1 MLFSANADDR
11 RLDGAIEF
19 MVKSAYA
26 RVAVIAS
33 AVFCCSALW
42 RAGLAVRHYRAS
54 INIIDD
60 PSIREFEEVSAFFEL
75 GLAIILFGHAVV
87 AAYLIRRPLQIDGIV
102 VGAVAALAGGVIAG
116 SLLQIPMLGATGLL
130 PATLIPGCAVAG
142 FFARSPWASSYLG
155 ALLGGFLGF
164 YFGNTTFEPIVLLA
178 VIVPPAIF
186 ALVGVALGRL
196 LRRLG
201 PSTHAA

>member
-1 MLFSANADDR
+1 MN
-11 RLDGAIEF
+11 
-19 MVKSAYA
+19 SAYA
-26 RVAVIAS
+26 RIAAIAS
-33 AVFCCSALW
+33 AVFCCGALW

-54 INIIDD
+54 LNIIDD
-60 PSIREFEEVSAFFEL
+60 PSIRELEEVSAFFEL
-75 GLAIILFGHAVV
+75 GLAIILLGHAVV

-130 PATLIPGCAVAG
+130 PGTLILGCAVAG
-142 FFARSPWASSYLG
+142 FFTRSPWASSYLG
-155 ALLGGFLGF
+155 ALVGSSLGF
-164 YFGNTTFEPIVLLA
+164 YFGTTTFEPLALLA
-178 VIVPPAIF
+178 VIVPPAVF

-201 PSTHAA
+201 PSQHAA